1 VRSRGTTLVPGIPGT
16 SVSCSP
22 EGEAGNY

>member
-1 VRSRGTTLVPGIPGT
+1 VRSRGTTLVPGFPGT

-22 EGEAGNY
+22 EGEAGD